1 MNGELPVNE
10 QPKSLC
16 GAFQATAAHQPDR
29 IALRGP
35 NGVPSISWR
44 QYARQ
49 VRELATGLAG
59 LGVATGDTVAI
70 MLTNVPEF
78 HVADTAVLHTGATPF
93 SIYNTFTAEQ
103 IAHLLTNAGSRVVIT
118 ESQFLD
124 TIRAADVA
132 GHIEHIVCV
141 DGPAEGT
148 RTLDDVAAMAAP
160 GFDFDATW
168 RAVAPDSLLTIVYT
182 SGTTGPPKGVELT
195 HANMLAEFSAV
206 KSLFDI
212 SPADTVISY
221 LPDAH
226 LANRAFCHYNNL
238 LEGVQITTVADP
250 KQLVSTLPQV
260 RPTLFLAVPAVWYK
274 IKGGVE
280 SLVAQQHPVTR
291 ALVSW
296 ALGVGQK
303 TAKQNSDGRSSTAG
317 LRVQHQVAERLVLST
332 LRRRMG
338 MDRIRGGLTG
348 ASPIAPEAMTFIIG
362 LGIPVCEAWGM
373 TETSAVATI
382 NRPDAIRLGTV
393 GHPLPGTE
401 VAVAEDGELLVRGPL
416 VMRGYRDDPE
426 QTAAAIDADG
436 WMHTG
441 DIGSIDADGYVRVLD
456 RKKELI
462 INAAG
467 KNMSPSNIEGE
478 VRVSCPLIAAVI
490 AVGDNRKYVT
500 ALLTLDPDAC
510 AAYAQRHALADPTP
524 AALATHPDVVAA
536 IEVAITAANG
546 RLSRVEQIKKH
557 TVLPVIWEPGG
568 DELTPKMSLKRKVIT
583 QKYAAEI
590 EAMYR

>member
-1 MNGELPVNE
+1 MTE

-16 GAFQATAAHQPDR
+16 AAFQATAARMSDR

-35 NGVPSISWR
+35 DGAVSITWG
-44 QYARQ
+44 QYADR
-49 VRELATGLAG
+49 VRELATGLSALG
-59 LGVATGDTVAI
+59 LAAGDTVAI
-70 MLTNVPEF
+70 MLTNVPAF
-78 HVADTAVLHTGATPF
+78 HLADTAVLHTGATPF

-103 IAHLLTNAGSRVVIT
+103 IAHLLANAGSRIVVT
-118 ESQFLD
+118 ESQFLE
-124 TIRAADVA
+124 TVRAADVA
-132 GHIEHIVCV
+132 GRIEHIVCV

-148 RTLDDVAAMAAP
+148 LTLDDLAGLASP

-168 RAVAPDSLLTIVYT
+168 RAVGPDSLLTIVYT

-195 HANMLAEFSAV
+195 HANMLAEFQAV
-206 KSLFDI
+206 KTLFDVR
-212 SPADTVISY
+212 PEDTVISY

-238 LEGVQITTVADP
+238 LEGVQVTTVADP
-250 KQLVSTLPQV
+250 KQLVATMPQL
-260 RPTLFLAVPAVWYK
+260 RPTLFLAVPAIWYK
-274 IKGGVE
+274 IKAGVE
-280 SLVAQQHPVTR
+280 TLVAQEHPVKR
-291 ALVSW
+291 SLVSW
-296 ALGVGQK
+296 ALGVGQEM
-303 TAKQNSDGRSSTAG
+303 ARRDSDGRTVPVG
-317 LRVQHQVAERLVLST
+317 LRIQHRVAERLVLST

-338 MDRIRGGLTG
+338 LDRVRGALTG

-373 TETSAVATI
+373 TETSAVATV
-382 NRPDAIRLGTV
+382 NRPDAIRLSTV
-393 GHPLPGTE
+393 GQALPGTE
-401 VAVAEDGELLVRGPL
+401 VAVADDGELLVRGPL

-426 QTAAAIDADG
+426 QTAAAIDAEG

-441 DIGSIDADGYVRVLD
+441 DVGSIDADGYVRILD

-467 KNMSPSNIEGE
+467 KNMSPSNIEGA
-478 VRVSCPLIAAVI
+478 VRVSCPLVAAVI

-510 AAYAQRHALADPTP
+510 AAYAQRHALPDSTP

-536 IEVAITAANG
+536 IEAGIAAANE
-546 RLSRVEQIKKH
+546 RLSRVERIKKH
-557 TVLPVIWEPGG
+557 TVLPMIWEPGG
-568 DELTPKMSLKRKVIT
+568 DELTPKMSLKRKIIT